1 MTENSEPPED
11 HLTELLDAVLVIQKF
26 GGIRPA
32 ASLLGVAA
40 STVQGWKERGV
51 IPQNREQAILEIA
64 AQHNID
70 LAGPRVA
77 GKTVASSAATSTKK
91 NDSPDD
97 ADPLKVAPAAKQP
110 IRTPIELAD
119 GAPAKTNRSNNGVA
133 WFALMLASGALIAV
147 STQPKW
153 APALFP
159 QVSPAA
165 VPTPVPKD
173 LFDSE
178 FARVESH
185 IAALGDDLADL
196 STRTES
202 AALLPELSPLVS
214 RLDALESA
222 SGEDDGTNI
231 LADRVSELGDR
242 LTALEAQLSG
252 KSTDGDATV
261 AIESLRSGVLSLS
274 VEIAAWSARLA
285 ALEAVPTNQGGG
297 NAAALVLAVGQLE
310 SAIHTGGPF
319 AGALERV
326 QTFGEGDLVVAG
338 ALAPLGVWAEAGIP
352 TEAALRLRF
361 RPLMSELEQPN
372 VSDTANGAWWP
383 RVRRQ
388 LSGLVTV
395 RRVGL
400 ANSRSPVAQIEL
412 AVERGDLERA
422 VAGLAQTTPSDSE
435 SVQAW
440 LVDARARVAAE
451 FALRSLGAHALDLLG
466 KAGTATQ

>member
-11 HLTELLDAVLVIQKF
+11 HPTEFLDAALVIQKF

-51 IPQNREQAILEIA
+51 IPQNREQAILDIA
-64 AQHNID
+64 AQHSID

-77 GKTVASSAATSTKK
+77 GKTIASTAATSPKK
-91 NDSPDD
+91 SNSPND
-97 ADPLKVAPAAKQP
+97 AGALKVSPSAEQP
-110 IRTPIELAD
+110 RQTPVELAD
-119 GAPAKTNRSNNGVA
+119 GATPKTSRSNNGVA
-133 WFALMLASGALIAV
+133 WIALILAGGALIAV

-153 APALFP
+153 APILFP

-165 VPTPVPKD
+165 VPEPVPKD
-173 LFDSE
+173 LFDNE
-178 FARVESH
+178 FARVESR
-185 IAALGDDLADL
+185 ITALGDELADV

-222 SGEDDGTNI
+222 NGEDDGTGI
-231 LADRVSELGDR
+231 LASSISELSDR
-242 LTALEAQLSG
+242 LIALEGQLSEKG
-252 KSTDGDATV
+252 ADGDATV
-261 AIESLRSGVLSLS
+261 AIASFRTGILSLS
-274 VEIAAWSARLA
+274 VEVAAWSARLA
-285 ALEAVPTNQGGG
+285 ALEADPRNQSGGG
-297 NAAALVLAVGQLE
+297 AAALVLAVGQLE
-310 SAIHTGGPF
+310 RAVHTGGPF

-326 QTFGEGDLVVAG
+326 QTFGEGDLIVAG
-338 ALAPLGVWAEAGIP
+338 ALAPLSVWAEAGIP

-361 RPLMSELEQPN
+361 RPLMSEFEQPN
-372 VSDTANGAWWP
+372 VPDTANDAWWP

-400 ANSRSPVAQIEL
+400 ANSLSPVAQIEL
-412 AVERGDLERA
+412 AVERGDLEKA
-422 VAGLAQTTPSDSE
+422 VVGLAQTAPSDSE
-435 SVQAW
+435 TVQAW
-440 LVDARARVAAE
+440 LVDAKARVAAE
-451 FALRSLGAHALDLLG
+451 SALRSLGAHALDVLG
-466 KAGTATQ
+466 KTGTATQ

>member
-11 HLTELLDAVLVIQKF
+11 HLTELLDAALVIQKF

-51 IPQNREQAILEIA
+51 IPQNREQAILDIA
-64 AQHNID
+64 ARHNID

-77 GKTVASSAATSTKK
+77 GKTTASTAATSPKK
-91 NDSPDD
+91 NDSPND
-97 ADPLKVAPAAKQP
+97 ADPLKVAPAAELSRQ
-110 IRTPIELAD
+110 TPVELAD
-119 GAPAKTNRSNNGVA
+119 GAPAKTSRSNNGVA
-133 WFALMLASGALIAV
+133 WIALMLASGALIAV

-153 APALFP
+153 EPKLFP
-159 QVSPAA
+159 EVLPAA
-165 VPTPVPKD
+165 VPAPVPRD
-173 LFDSE
+173 IFDNE
-178 FARVESH
+178 FARVESR

-222 SGEDDGTNI
+222 NGEDDGTGI
-231 LADRVSELGDR
+231 LVGRISELGDR
-242 LTALEAQLSG
+242 LTALEVQLSEKG
-252 KSTDGDATV
+252 TVGDATV

-285 ALEAVPTNQGGG
+285 ALEAVPTNQDGG

-310 SAIHTGGPF
+310 STIHTGGPF

-326 QTFGEGDLVVAG
+326 RAFGEGDLIVAG
-338 ALAPLGVWAEAGIP
+338 ALAPLSVWAEAGIP

-361 RPLMSELEQPN
+361 RPLISELEKPD
-372 VSDTANGAWWP
+372 VPDTAKGAWWP
-383 RVRRQ
+383 RIRRQ

-400 ANSRSPVAQIEL
+400 ANSLSPVAQIEL
-412 AVERGDLERA
+412 AVERGDLEKA
-422 VAGLAQTTPSDSE
+422 VVGLAQNAPSDSE
-435 SVQAW
+435 TVQAW
-440 LVDARARVAAE
+440 LVDAKARVVAE
-451 FALRSLGAHALDLLG
+451 SALRSLGAHALDLLG

>member
-1 MTENSEPPED
+1 MNENSEPPED
-11 HLTELLDAVLVIQKF
+11 HLTELLDAALVIQKF

-51 IPQNREQAILEIA
+51 IPQNREQAILDVA
-64 AQHNID
+64 ARHNID
-70 LAGPRVA
+70 LAGPRMV
-77 GKTVASSAATSTKK
+77 GKTGASTAAPSPKK
-91 NDSPDD
+91 SDSPDD
-97 ADPLKVAPAAKQP
+97 ADTLKVAPAAGQP
-110 IRTPIELAD
+110 TQTRVELAG
-119 GAPAKTNRSNNGVA
+119 GATTKASGSNNGVA
-133 WFALMLASGALIAV
+133 WVAMILASGALIAV

-153 APALFP
+153 APVLFP

-165 VPTPVPKD
+165 VSSSVPKD
-173 LFDSE
+173 LFDNE
-178 FARVESH
+178 FAKVESR
-185 IAALGDDLADL
+185 IAALGDDLANL

-222 SGEDDGTNI
+222 NGEDASTSI
-231 LADRVSELGDR
+231 LASSISELGDR
-242 LTALEAQLSG
+242 LTALEAQLSEKG
-252 KSTDGDATV
+252 TNGDATV
-261 AIESLRSGVLSLS
+261 AIESLRSGILSLS

-297 NAAALVLAVGQLE
+297 GAAALVLAVGQLE

-326 QTFGEGDLVVAG
+326 QTFGEGDLIVAG
-338 ALAPLGVWAEAGIP
+338 ALAPLSVWAEAGIP

-372 VSDTANGAWWP
+372 VPDTANGAWWP

-400 ANSRSPVAQIEL
+400 ANSLSPVAQIEL

-422 VAGLAQTTPSDSE
+422 VAGLAQTSPSDSE
-435 SVQAW
+435 TVQAW